1 MTEADR
7 KSDLNKAWKRW
18 KRHALSYRLSSE
30 DVKRHALSYNS
41 WFEFATENGAT
52 DEEADDLWDSNWMNR
67 NETF

>member
-7 KSDLNKAWKRW
+7 KSDLNKAWKGW
-18 KRHALSYRLSSE
+18 
-30 DVKRHALSYNS
+30 KRHALSYNS

-67 NETF
+67 NE